1 MFNAHHEPVEF
12 TFPEFSAK
20 VWKLLVESSDID
32 RQHPHLEFAET
43 HELEGRSLALW
54 EIKSLS

>member
-1 MFNAHHEPVEF
+1 MFNARHQPVQF
-12 TFPEFSAK
+12 KFPEVSAR
-20 VWKLLVESSDID
+20 VWKLLVETSDTD
-32 RQHPHLEFAET
+32 RQHSHLEFAAT

>member
-1 MFNAHHEPVEF
+1 MFNAHHDPVEF
-12 TFPEFSAK
+12 TFPEVSGR
-20 VWKLLVESSDID
+20 VWKLLIETSDSA
-32 RQHPHLEFAET
+32 RQLPYLEFGAV